1 MQRRLLVFAI
11 IGIILFIAI
20 IGLIFFKVQER
31 NNIILENNNINQN
44 NYRATMTIK
53 DGTLNKDGAIIV
65 IKNNDE
71 KTLGYDEWFR
81 IDKEKNKKWEELKA
95 KNNYIFYSLA
105 YIIEGK
111 KETEIK
117 VEWSKLYGEL
127 KAGRYRLVKH
137 FNDNEYLTT
146 EFVIF

>member
-20 IGLIFFKVQER
+20 IGIIFFKVQER

-53 DGTLNKDGAIIV
+53 DGTLNKDGAIVV

-81 IDKEKNKKWEELKA
+81 IDKEK
-95 KNNYIFYSLA
+95 
-105 YIIEGK
+105 
-111 KETEIK
+111 
-117 VEWSKLYGEL
+117 
-127 KAGRYRLVKH
+127 
-137 FNDNEYLTT
+137 
-146 EFVIF
+146 